1 MLSHL
6 YMRAL
11 VLWVSM
17 VGALDTFA
25 QLKLAERED
34 LALVHAFDRKELGGG
49 LMTTDIAVRDN
60 SSVVAANQSGVLLF
74 DGGAWELHPV
84 PNRGVARSV
93 LLVDS
98 SVWVGGQ
105 GFLGR
110 LMPGRIS
117 VWDDHTEAV
126 RTKGGAF
133 ADVWTLAH
141 AESGAFF
148 GTSEY
153 AGLVRDDGEVRVLVQ
168 GPLQNSFA
176 CGKGF
181 AVQQH
186 DVLYLFDA
194 QGTEVNSWAVEPD
207 WRIMGFLPDLDLLVT
222 HAHGLFKRA
231 GEAWLQLTCELNEVL
246 VRSRVNAIEEQA
258 GNWFIGTVDE
268 GIFQTHDWV
277 TVAGHY
283 GLAEGLSGTSVLE
296 LCSDAAGNLWSAGEG
311 AVNVIRF
318 SWPQRVPA
326 ELAGMAEPGYAS
338 LHLPDGSAYWGTSH
352 GLRRTADAGQPAEE
366 VAGLDGQ
373 IWSLQSIGD
382 RPWVNHLNGAG
393 WLSGDRYQPVLEGTG
408 VWELVEQP
416 GTGLHFAGTF
426 HGLYRIDVS
435 GSEAPVPVAGFAES
449 SRFVVFESERVI
461 WVAHPYKGAF
471 RVELDVAGERAESV
485 RLYAGAEGL
494 PEPVHVEVLEVGG
507 APLFSTNDGFYRY
520 DAATDRM
527 EPAADAFEGLIPK
540 GGHVQRLY
548 EGAHATWWFLK
559 DQSVGQIHPHTT
571 NLNASM
577 AVRSVPLT
585 GTPMVEPF
593 ERLEILSENRV
604 CVPVESGFLYLDAT
618 RMSNDAALPAVEVHS
633 VLHLNDASAEAFLDL
648 DDAELPPGNH
658 ALEIRLRGFDARY
671 VGIQRYQWRLEGTD
685 SEWSRPQESA
695 RITLGGLGPG
705 THRIAFR
712 SYVAEGFT
720 GPSTW
725 WTVRVAPR
733 WHERWDV
740 RILLLLFAA
749 AAATFAVIRK
759 QRALRAAHA
768 QESAAA
774 EKQRRAEAE
783 RYRRDLESSELRL
796 EAERLRRV
804 EAEMA
809 AKNQELASATMHLV
823 QKSQMASTLKSGLQ
837 SLREHLEAPQRK
849 QVDRLLGVLGDGARL
864 DDNWE
869 QFTQQ
874 FDRVHVE
881 FHQRLLDQFPDLTKN
896 DLKLCTYLRMNLSSK
911 EIASLTF
918 VTVRAVE
925 VSRSRLRK
933 RLGLESG
940 ENLLQF
946 IQSL

>member
-1 MLSHL
+1 MLRRPYTL
-6 YMRAL
+6 AWVVL
-11 VLWVSM
+11 VLL
-17 VGALDTFA
+17 VGAMDTIA
-25 QLKLAERED
+25 QNESVGQAD
-34 LALVHAFDRKELGGG
+34 LALVHPFDRKELGGG
-49 LMTTDIAVRDN
+49 LMTTDIAVQSN
-60 SSVVAANQSGVLLF
+60 SFVVAANQSGVLLF
-74 DGGAWELHPV
+74 DGGAWELLPV

-93 LLVDS
+93 LLEDTA
-98 SVWVGGQ
+98 VWVGGQ

-110 LMPGRIS
+110 LKLGQPS
-117 VWDDHTEAV
+117 VWEDFSGAV
-126 RTKGGAF
+126 RRSGGAF
-133 ADVWTLAH
+133 ADVWRLAH
-141 AESGAFF
+141 AEDGAFF

-153 AGLVRDDGEVRVLVQ
+153 AGMASNNGQVEVLLE
-168 GPLQNSFA
+168 GPLKNSFA
-176 CGKGF
+176 MASGF
-181 AVQQH
+181 AAQRH
-186 DVLYLFDA
+186 DVLHVYDVH
-194 QGTEVNSWAVEPD
+194 GDEIRTERVDPD
-207 WRIMGFLPDLDLLVT
+207 WRVMAFLPDRNLLVT
-222 HAHGLFKRA
+222 HAHGVFKWA
-231 GEAWLQLTCELNEVL
+231 DEAWQPHLGALNDAL
-246 VRSRVNAIEEQA
+246 LRARVNAIEEQA
-258 GNWFIGTVDE
+258 GTWFIGTVEE
-268 GIFQTHDWV
+268 GIFQTGDWE

-296 LCSDAAGNLWSAGEG
+296 LCSDASGNLWSAGEG

-318 SWPQRVPA
+318 SWPQRVPS
-326 ELAGMAEPGYAS
+326 ELAGSVEPGYTS
-338 LHLPDGSAYWGTSH
+338 LHLPDGSVYWGTSH
-352 GLRRTADAGQPAEE
+352 GLRRTAGAGKPAEE
-366 VAGLDGQ
+366 VPGLEGQ
-373 IWSLQSIGD
+373 IWSLQSFGD

-393 WLSGDRYQPVLEGTG
+393 WLNGDLYEPVMEGIG

-416 GTGLHFAGTF
+416 QTGYHYAGTF
-426 HGLYRIDVS
+426 QGLYRVDLKSV
-435 GSEAPVPVAGFAES
+435 EPPVPVTGFSES
-449 SRFVVFESERVI
+449 SRFVVFESERVA

-471 RVELDVAGERAESV
+471 RLQLDATGKKAESV
-485 RLYAGAEGL
+485 RLYAGAEGF
-494 PEPVHVEVLEVGG
+494 PEPVHVEVLQVGG
-507 APLFSTNDGFYRY
+507 SPLFSTNDGFYRFN
-520 DAATDRM
+520 AKADRM
-527 EPAADAFEGLIPK
+527 EPASDAFEGLIPK

-548 EGAHATWWFLK
+548 EGEHATWWFLQ

-571 NLNASM
+571 HLNASM

-593 ERLEILSENRV
+593 ERLEILSENEV

-618 RMSNDAALPAVEVHS
+618 RMSNDATPPAVDVHS
-633 VLHLNDASAEAFLDL
+633 VLHLNDASANAFLDL
-648 DDAELPPGNH
+648 EDAQLPPGNH

-705 THRIAFR
+705 THRVAFR

-725 WTVRVAPR
+725 WTVRVAPP
-733 WHERWDV
+733 WYERWDV
-740 RILLLLFAA
+740 RIFLLLVAA

-759 QRALRAAHA
+759 QRAIRATHA
-768 QESAAA
+768 RESAAA
-774 EKQRRAEAE
+774 EKQRKAEAE

-823 QKSQMASTLKSGLQ
+823 QKAQMASTLKSGLQ
-837 SLREHLEAPQRK
+837 SLREHLDAPQRK

-881 FHQRLLDQFPDLTKN
+881 FHQRLLDRFPELTKN

-933 RLGLESG
+933 RLGLDPG